1 MLEIEDQEELEF
13 EIYNKKMDE
22 GLLSLQMVDFII
34 ALVNVSDEQIKSH
47 FMRNYRN
54 LSQNANNI
62 SDGFDNS
69 YSNRDNLNS
78 NDRDLYRQ
86 VCSNITSL
94 VSEQVN
100 QEAKKR
106 IENFTIKFQN
116 LE

>member
-1 MLEIEDQEELEF
+1 
-13 EIYNKKMDE
+13 
-22 GLLSLQMVDFII
+22 MVDFII

-47 FMRNYRN
+47 FMRKYRN
-54 LSQNANNI
+54 LSQNDIN
-62 SDGFDNS
+62 DGFNNS

-100 QEAKKR
+100 
-106 IENFTIKFQN
+106 
-116 LE
+116 